1 MPVICAADIAYPYNA
16 AVADSSSGSGS
27 VAPETPIDYVP
38 NDVAVAFAPGHAK
51 RPKTSTTR
59 AREDSPERTSDA
71 KKAVD
76 YVPDDV
82 AAAFAPGHAKRP
94 KTPTTRAREDSPE
107 RTSDAKKAAWESS
120 GDAFASSHAAPS
132 AQEEDRTMAQC

>member
-38 NDVAVAFAPGHAK
+38 DDVAATFAPGHAK
-51 RPKTSTTR
+51 RPKTS
-59 AREDSPERTSDA
+59 
-71 KKAVD
+71 
-76 YVPDDV
+76 
-82 AAAFAPGHAKRP
+82 
-94 KTPTTRAREDSPE
+94 TTRAREDSPE